1 MTTVAGTSSSTTSSA
16 STSSSTS
23 SSSTFGTNFNTFL
36 SMLTT
41 QLKNQDPLSPMDS
54 TQFTNQLVQF
64 SSVEQQINAN
74 TNLQTLISLQK
85 TGQTSQAISYLG
97 QSVEM
102 SSSQLPLQGTSAA
115 FSYTLPKEAK
125 NCQITIKNS
134 SGTTVYTT
142 TGDTTA
148 GRHEIQ
154 WDGTNASGTAQDDG
168 LYTVN
173 VTATGTDGTA
183 LSPTITTFG
192 TVSRVT
198 NDPTN
203 GATLEIDAGSKG
215 AKMTVTPDKV
225 VSIHADNTLSN
236 TQLTAAQAQ
245 YQAAVAQYKALLAAQ
260 QSASSSS
267 TSSTSSTATTA
278 AQ

>member
-1 MTTVAGTSSSTTSSA
+1 MTTVSGTSSSTTTSA
-16 STSSSTS
+16 ATS

-36 SMLTT
+36 GMLTT

-125 NCQITIKNS
+125 SCQIAIKNS
-134 SGTTVYTT
+134 SGTTVYST

-148 GRHEIQ
+148 GRHDIQ
-154 WDGTNASGTAQDDG
+154 WDGTNAAGKAQDDG
-168 LYTVN
+168 LYTVT
-173 VTATGTDGTA
+173 VTATATDGTSM
-183 LSPTITTFG
+183 SPTTTTYG
-192 TVSRVT
+192 TVNRVT
-198 NDPTN
+198 NDATN

-215 AKMTVTPDKV
+215 AKMTVTPDKILSV
-225 VSIHADNTLSN
+225 HSDNTLESA
-236 TQLTAAQAQ
+236 QLVAAQAQ

-260 QSASSSS
+260 ESASSSS
-267 TSSTSSTATTA
+267 TSSTSSTAA
-278 AQ
+278 K